1 MIKPVS
7 TPVLGAFF
15 SLQVNVLYVLTLR
28 DRAQFV
34 CDADSDSE
42 TYVDDEFS
50 NDELR
55 LICGTYTLGDTHNK
69 GGMSTPIGTTK
80 LLLLTRP
87 P

>member
-1 MIKPVS
+1 
-7 TPVLGAFF
+7 
-15 SLQVNVLYVLTLR
+15 
-28 DRAQFV
+28 
-34 CDADSDSE
+34 
-42 TYVDDEFS
+42 VDDEFS